1 MSVQLH
7 PDIEQLD
14 RSSLCYSIYSQLYHN
29 FFNAQQKKDDEHP
42 YGVEE
47 GDETSVRLKNTAYGF
62 ASAIAGAV
70 TGEGGESGGGL
81 LIDYLKKS
89 GGDMTGIFRANYGF
103 EAGVA
108 NTRILETYS
117 EEITD
122 GEGVVS
128 AIEYGIKITGN
139 LKLGGNALYLG
150 GKNILRYDADKATAT
165 IDASNIDLLN
175 GSVRSTGEWTIGDKE
190 TGVFIS
196 PTSLQIGGKDV
207 YHKGNANLS
216 SVDWEMQNGTVLN
229 DLTVHGAT
237 SFNGVFSAKYG
248 VQLGDKGNTLLSF
261 SGDDVA
267 LSGYLSFLDG
277 FGIRIAGKS
286 VLTREDESIR
296 LGSIGSDL
304 LLGSDDTPKIRLF
317 SGISDIDGDCLMLT
331 PYGKACFPGS
341 LTVRH
346 NYGAELLSSYRVDN
360 NDEGIIIHKNLRLGT
375 ADGILITG
383 DKEQIS
389 ISTSVVYEA
398 DGVQTIIPHKTSF
411 RHRTSTS
418 KYTPQSRY
426 SETFLVNTDADFVA
440 ADVPF
445 EAVGHIGIDGSFT
458 RLTDG
463 VLYLTEA
470 LRLQAVSDGIKHYG
484 NSYFGG
490 TLSSEFFSAGFAGSG
505 WAIQANRTTGNVTAT
520 FDEVVA
526 RKKFRAYEF
535 EVKKLSAT
543 NGSLW
548 ISDSCSGDS
557 VEEIA

>member
-207 YHKGNANLS
+207 YHKGNANLAT
-216 SVDWEMQNGTVLN
+216 VDWTMQNGTVHN
-229 DLTVHGAT
+229 DLTVHGT
-237 SFNGVFSAKYG
+237 STLGGALSAKYG

-261 SGDDVA
+261 SGEDVA

-286 VLTREDESIR
+286 VLTRESESIR
-296 LGSIGSDL
+296 LGSIGGDL

-317 SGISDIDGDCLMLT
+317 SGISDIDGDCLMIS

-346 NYGAELLSSYRVDN
+346 NYGADLLSSYRVDS
-360 NDEGIIIHKNLRLGT
+360 NDEGVVIHKNLRLGT

-383 DKEQIS
+383 DKEQVS
-389 ISTSVVYEA
+389 ISTNVVYEA

-411 RHRTSTS
+411 RHRASTS
-418 KYTPQSRY
+418 RYAPQDRY

-440 ADVPF
+440 SNVPI
-445 EAVGHIGIDGSFT
+445 EAVGHIGIDGSYT

-463 VLYLTEA
+463 VLYLTESF
-470 LRLQAVSDGIKHYG
+470 RLQAVGDGIKHFG

-490 TLSSEFFSAGFAGSG
+490 TLSSEFFSTGFAGSG
-505 WAIQANRTTGNVTAT
+505 WAIQTNRTTGNVTAT

-526 RKKFRAYEF
+526 RKKFKAYEF

-557 VEEIA
+557 VEKIA

>member
-7 PDIEQLD
+7 PDIEHLD

-108 NTRILETYS
+108 NTRILESYS

-139 LKLGGNALYLG
+139 LQLGGNALYLG
-150 GKNILRYDADKATAT
+150 GKNILRYDADKATVT

-207 YHKGNANLS
+207 YHKGNANLAA
-216 SVDWEMQNGTVLN
+216 VDWSMQNGTVHK
-229 DLTVHGAT
+229 DLTVHGT
-237 SFNGVFSAKYG
+237 TILNGAFTAKYG

-267 LSGYLSFLDG
+267 LGGYLSFLDG

-286 VLTREDESIR
+286 VLTREGETIR

-346 NYGAELLSSYRVDN
+346 NYSAELLSSYRVDC
-360 NDEGIIIHKNLRLGT
+360 NDEGIVIHKNLRLGT

-383 DKEQIS
+383 DKEQVS
-389 ISTSVVYEA
+389 ISTNVVYEA

-411 RHRTSTS
+411 RHRASTS
-418 KYTPQSRY
+418 RYAPQDRY

-440 ADVPF
+440 SNVPI
-445 EAVGHIGIDGSFT
+445 EAVGHIGIDGSYT

-463 VLYLTEA
+463 VLYLTESF
-470 LRLQAVSDGIKHYG
+470 RLQAVGDGIKHFG

-490 TLSSEFFSAGFAGSG
+490 TLSSEFFSTGFAGSG
-505 WAIQANRTTGNVTAT
+505 WAIQTNRTTGNVTAT

-526 RKKFRAYEF
+526 RKKFKAYEF

-557 VEEIA
+557 VEKIA